1 MLTTLKTPVKRYY
14 ERKRMLNDLTWLYSP
29 ILAGIALTYWVI
41 TFWGT
46 GNLPPTF
53 LTGLVAT
60 AWGWVFASR
69 EKEKADA
76 RKAL

>member
-1 MLTTLKTPVKRYY
+1 M
-14 ERKRMLNDLTWLYSP
+14 NDLRWIYRP
-29 ILAGIALTYWVI
+29 FLAGLVLTYWVI

-46 GNLPPTF
+46 NEPPPTF

-69 EKEKADA
+69 EKGKQDEA
-76 RKAL
+76 RTKGNHN